1 MQNGAVDTFTY
12 DPLNRIQ
19 TESGLKNKR
28 YAYDARGNQLTV
40 EGRELRGLTNA
51 NFTFDNLNRLTKVKL
66 EDGKEVSYV
75 YNGDGLLYERVEG
88 TNRTRYYYDEDAKL
102 IAEAKVSGGTPSVTY
117 TYIYDLSGR
126 LWSRVDQAGGEVQ
139 YYQLNGHGDVIG
151 LTDSQGNQLNTYTY
165 DIWGNPE
172 TEEETVPNIFRYS
185 GEYWDNTTDLQYLRA
200 RWYDPNAGR
209 FVSKDPYQG
218 SIANPLSLN
227 RYSYVENNPLIYV
240 DPSGHFKF
248 KPKDVQELT
257 NLLNEAR
264 EKSEFSK
271 KNKYYQVYKD
281 FIWERYDFGSFMD
294 ENQYNYLYGLVTGTS
309 AYTNNAG
316 TASWARE
323 QLVDA
328 YFEQKEAE
336 YVALLALGM
345 AGGIG
350 GRYTGAKSGTK
361 GTGNGISRDTIIN
374 SATQAKKG
382 GETVVGHALQKHAGR
397 NPDIWGKVKG
407 GPDQINKTAQKHLEE
422 IIDAPGDFVKV
433 TNNRGI
439 TFLEKKLPDGRGVRL
454 NLDGTFKGFI
464 DQ

>member
-1 MQNGAVDTFTY
+1 M
-12 DPLNRIQ
+12 
-19 TESGLKNKR
+19 
-28 YAYDARGNQLTV
+28 
-40 EGRELRGLTNA
+40 
-51 NFTFDNLNRLTKVKL
+51 
-66 EDGKEVSYV
+66 
-75 YNGDGLLYERVEG
+75 
-88 TNRTRYYYDEDAKL
+88 
-102 IAEAKVSGGTPSVTY
+102 
-117 TYIYDLSGR
+117 
-126 LWSRVDQAGGEVQ
+126 
-139 YYQLNGHGDVIG
+139 
-151 LTDSQGNQLNTYTY
+151 
-165 DIWGNPE
+165 
-172 TEEETVPNIFRYS
+172 
-185 GEYWDNTTDLQYLRA
+185 
-200 RWYDPNAGR
+200 
-209 FVSKDPYQG
+209 
-218 SIANPLSLN
+218 
-227 RYSYVENNPLIYV
+227 

-361 GTGNGISRDTIIN
+361 GTGN
-374 SATQAKKG
+374 
-382 GETVVGHALQKHAGR
+382 ALIR
-397 NPDIWGKVKG
+397 
-407 GPDQINKTAQKHLEE
+407 
-422 IIDAPGDFVKV
+422 
-433 TNNRGI
+433 
-439 TFLEKKLPDGRGVRL
+439 
-454 NLDGTFKGFI
+454 
-464 DQ
+464 